1 MRIHPHLIL
10 TLLIFFLITT
20 VLPATAQYSL
30 SPTQSPITLLEQ
42 GKQLYDAGKLVQA
55 AQIWSQAAQ
64 IFQQIKQQHYQA
76 LNYNYLAIAYQ
87 DLGKWEA
94 ARSLITKAENIL
106 KTVDDSFLY
115 AQVLNTQGSLQFNT
129 GQPELALET
138 WQQSEK
144 IYRSL
149 KDVTGIV
156 LSQINQAQALQTL
169 GEYHRAQRQL
179 EQINQDL
186 AVLPDNLLKA
196 RGLRSLGVTLQV
208 VGDLERSQQVLSQS
222 LAIVKLENSIADIA
236 ETLLRLG
243 NTAIAKEDFKA
254 ALEFY
259 QQASVLPK
267 KR

>member
-10 TLLIFFLITT
+10 AILIFLLITT
-20 VLPATAQYSL
+20 VLPATAEYSL
-30 SPTQSPITLLEQ
+30 SPTQSPVTLLEQ
-42 GKQLYDAGKLVQA
+42 GKQLYDAGKLVEA

-64 IFQQIKQQHYQA
+64 IFQQSKQQHYQA

-94 ARSLITKAENIL
+94 ARSLITQAENIL

-169 GEYHRAQRQL
+169 G
-179 EQINQDL
+179 
-186 AVLPDNLLKA
+186 
-196 RGLRSLGVTLQV
+196 G
-208 VGDLERSQQVLSQS
+208 
-222 LAIVKLENSIADIA
+222 IVAPK
-236 ETLLRLG
+236 G
-243 NTAIAKEDFKA
+243 N
-254 ALEFY
+254 
-259 QQASVLPK
+259 
-267 KR
+267 